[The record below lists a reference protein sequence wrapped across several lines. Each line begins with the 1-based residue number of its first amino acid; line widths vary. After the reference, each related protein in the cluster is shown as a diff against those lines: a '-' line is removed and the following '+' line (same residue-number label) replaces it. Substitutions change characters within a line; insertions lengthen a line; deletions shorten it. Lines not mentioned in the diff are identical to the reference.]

1 MLQKQDGFTVLE
13 LIITIVSAA
22 ILIALV
28 VIVFV
33 L

>member
-13 LIITIVSAA
+13 LVVTIVSAA